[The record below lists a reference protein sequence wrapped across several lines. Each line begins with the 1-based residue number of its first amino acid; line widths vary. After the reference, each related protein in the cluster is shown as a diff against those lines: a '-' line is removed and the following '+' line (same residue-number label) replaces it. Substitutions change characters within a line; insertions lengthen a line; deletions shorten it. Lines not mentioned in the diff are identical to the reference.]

1 MTHIDDSASKIR
13 KLGEQIN
20 KFIISELN
28 KKGLRGIVTSHG
40 SILLQLFKHE
50 QLQMGQM
57 AELIGKDRST
67 VTTLISKLSSH
78 GYVNISKDKTDKR
91 LMLVSITPKGKK
103 LEPIINQI
111 SKDLFSKMYS
121 DISEKERDDFY
132 NTLQKITSNF

>member
-20 KFIISELN
+20 KFIICELN